1 MKLKKY
7 TLIAALA
14 LPMAAAAQT
23 ASVTFDTNDY
33 NGVSVYDSW
42 ENSPFRKGTLQ
53 GNIAVIDNHLNQ
65 VDSVIGEAPNSTEKI
80 LAIQRSRFGSNQF
93 GARIDLKKTFSLS
106 PTIQYVHVLINRP
119 IEGRVMLMGLGKHRE
134 PDWAGQSPETEQFWV
149 VSSSTIK
156 PNRWTDAVFGIK
168 GVSGVDIYS
177 LVVVPECESP
187 HDRKQDFVAYIDQI
201 VVNNSAAPLIQYD
214 DYPTNF
220 DKETTK
226 ATRSDRGIKT
236 ISLSGVTAGAGKT
249 VTVSSDP
256 SSGDP
261 VYRDMMENTFPVKA
275 GQEVKASM
283 TIKSDWMNSFLYID
297 YGQDGKFSY
306 GLQKDGTPEE
316 GSDLITFSN
325 YQGKNSRGVT
335 NNSTNTLAMPSFTIP
350 QGTPKGFYRMRFKD
364 DWSDIDPGGAPTI
377 VSNGGGIVDVRL
389 NVHEDEVTVKE
400 DNRNGEVLSGDGSAL
415 MKSTPFGQAFT
426 VKLNPENGFAY
437 NGMRVRHGYNL
448 DGDSLIHSTPQYVDH
463 YVWSKHFDKNDCYT
477 IPAEWVDGDIVIEGL
492 FVEKGTE
499 ITYDYPLNI
508 EDNATISRTNNDRH
522 LDAVTMAN
530 KRVDIANDKRIY
542 HEDMSQT
549 FLVAPGEQVTPTFT
563 YTGGWMHGYV
573 YIDKGQDGVFDTGDI
588 TNGVIS
594 DNSDAMTFSF
604 WSGDNTSGQSGYNS
618 NGVNLTGSARN
629 VLNPPA
635 FTIPQL
641 EDGFY
646 RLRFKVDWNEIDA
659 GGNVTSDN
667 HIAANGGGIADFRLR
682 VFSGSEV
689 NVSVE
694 SEHGDVLNPFN
705 EPVDGTTTA
714 YNEALTLKVV
724 PVTGYEVEEIKVT
737 HGALDAKPAII
748 HSVPQVLTKTYTY
761 ADIYDGELTIPAEI
775 IDGDLS
781 VVVTYTVPTGI
792 NATETDAG
800 GSTIYD
806 LQGRRV
812 VNPEK
817 GIYIINGKK
826 VMK

>member
-23 ASVTFDTNDY
+23 ASVTFDTDDY
-33 NGVSVYDSW
+33 KAVSVYDSW
-42 ENSPFRKGTLQ
+42 ENSPFRSGTLK

-65 VDSVIGEAPNSTEKI
+65 VDSVIGEAPNPTEKI

-134 PDWAGQSPETEQFWV
+134 PDWAGQSPETEQFWEI
-149 VSSSTIK
+149 STTTIK
-156 PNRWTDAVFGIK
+156 ANRWTDAVFGIK

-187 HDRKQDFVAYIDQI
+187 HEHKQDFVAYIDQI
-201 VVNNSAAPLIQYD
+201 VVNTSSAPLIQYD

-220 DKETTK
+220 DKESTK

-236 ISLSGVTAGAGKT
+236 VSLGGKT

-256 SSGDP
+256 TSGDP

-275 GQEVKASM
+275 GQTVTGAI
-283 TIKSDWMNSFLYID
+283 TIEGDWMNSFLYID

-306 GLQKDGTPEE
+306 GLNANGTPAE
-316 GSDLITFSN
+316 GSDIKTFSN
-325 YQGKNSRGVT
+325 YNGKNSRGVT
-335 NNSTNTLAMPSFTIP
+335 NSSNNTLAMPSFTIP
-350 QGTPKGFYRMRFKD
+350 AGTPKGFYRMRFKD
-364 DWSDIDPGGAPTI
+364 DWSNIDPGGAPTI

-389 NVHEDEVTVKE
+389 NVHEDYVSVTE

-415 MKSTPFGQAFT
+415 MTTTPFGRAFT

-437 NGMRVRHGYNL
+437 NGIRVRHGYNL
-448 DGDSLIHSTPQYVDH
+448 DGDSLVHSTPQYVDH
-463 YVWSKHFDKNDCYT
+463 YVWSKNFDENDCYT

-508 EDNATISRTNNDRH
+508 EDNATLSRTDRH
-522 LDAVTMAN
+522 LDGITMAD
-530 KRVDIANDKRIY
+530 KRVNIANDKKVY

-573 YIDKGQDGVFDTGDI
+573 YIDKGQDGVFDTGNI
-588 TNGVIS
+588 TNGVIRE
-594 DNSDAMTFSF
+594 NSDVMTFAF
-604 WSGDNTSGQSGYNS
+604 WSGDNTYGQSGYNS
-618 NGVNLTGSARN
+618 NGVNLTGTARD
-629 VLNPPA
+629 VLNPPS
-635 FTIPQL
+635 FTIPNL
-641 EDGFY
+641 ADGFY
-646 RLRFKVDWNEIDA
+646 RIRFKVDWNEIDA
-659 GGNVTSDN
+659 GGNVTSNN
-667 HIAANGGGIADFRLR
+667 HIIANGGGIADYRLR

-694 SEHGDVLNPFN
+694 SEHGDVLNPFD
-705 EPVDGTTTA
+705 EPVNGTTTA
-714 YNEALTLKVV
+714 YNEALTLKIV
-724 PVTGYEVEEIKVT
+724 PATGCTVEEVKVT
-737 HGALDAKPAII
+737 HGILDANPAII
-748 HSVPQVLTKTYTY
+748 HSVPQVLTTTYTY
-761 ADIYDGELTIPAEI
+761 ADIYDGELTIPADI

-781 VVVTYTVPTGI
+781 IVVTYTEPTGI
-792 NATETDAG
+792 NAIG
-800 GSTIYD
+800 GNNLPKVIYD

-812 VNPEK
+812 VNPGK
-817 GIYIINGKK
+817 GVYIINGKK

>member
-1 MKLKKY
+1 MNKVMKLKKY

-23 ASVTFDTNDY
+23 ASVTFDTDDY
-33 NGVSVYDSW
+33 KAVSVYDSW
-42 ENSPFRKGTLQ
+42 ENSPFRSGTLK

-65 VDSVIGEAPNSTEKI
+65 VDSVIGEAPNPTEKI

-134 PDWAGQSPETEQFWV
+134 PDWAGQSPETEQFWEI
-149 VSSSTIK
+149 STTTIK
-156 PNRWTDAVFGIK
+156 ANRWTDAVFGIK

-187 HDRKQDFVAYIDQI
+187 HEHKRDFVAYIDQI
-201 VVNNSAAPLIQYD
+201 VVNTSSAPLIQYD

-220 DKETTK
+220 DKESTK
-226 ATRSDRGIKT
+226 ATRNDRGIKT
-236 ISLSGVTAGAGKT
+236 VSLAGKR
-249 VTVSSDP
+249 VNVSSDP

-275 GQEVKASM
+275 GQTVTGAI
-283 TIKSDWMNSFLYID
+283 TIEGTWMNSFLYID

-306 GLQKDGTPEE
+306 DINEDGTPAE
-316 GSDLITFSN
+316 GSDLMTYSN
-325 YQGKNSRGVT
+325 YQGKNSRGLT
-335 NNSTNTLAMPSFTIP
+335 NSSANTIAMPSFNIP
-350 QGTPKGFYRMRFKD
+350 EGTPKGFYRMRFKD
-364 DWSDIDPGGAPTI
+364 DWNDIDPGGASSI

-389 NVHEDEVTVKE
+389 NVHEDEVSVKE

-415 MKSTPFGQAFT
+415 MTTTPFGRAFT

-463 YVWSKHFDKNDCYT
+463 YVWSKNFDENDCYT

-508 EDNATISRTNNDRH
+508 EDDATMSRSDRH

-530 KRVDIANDKRIY
+530 KRVDISNDKKIY

-549 FLVAPGEQVTPTFT
+549 FLVAPDEQVTPTFT

-604 WSGDNTSGQSGYNS
+604 WSGDNTNGLSGYNS
-618 NGVNLTGSARN
+618 NGVNLTGSERN
-629 VLNPPA
+629 VLNPPS
-635 FTIPQL
+635 FTIPNL
-641 EDGFY
+641 ADGFY
-646 RLRFKVDWNEIDA
+646 RIRFKVDWNEIDA
-659 GGNVTSDN
+659 GGNVTSNN
-667 HIAANGGGIADFRLR
+667 HIIANGGGIADYRLR

-694 SEHGDVLNPFN
+694 SEHGDVLNPFD
-705 EPVDGTTTA
+705 EPVNGTTTA
-714 YNEALTLKVV
+714 YNEALTLKIV
-724 PVTGYEVEEIKVT
+724 PATGCEVEKITVT
-737 HGALDAKPAII
+737 HGILDAKPVII
-748 HSVPQVLTKTYTY
+748 HSVPQVLTTTYTY
-761 ADIYDGELTIPAEI
+761 ADIYDGELTLPADV
-775 IDGDLS
+775 IDGDLAI
-781 VVVTYTVPTGI
+781 VVTYTAPTGI
-792 NATETDAG
+792 NAIG
-800 GSTIYD
+800 GNNLPKVIYD

-812 VNPEK
+812 VNPGK
-817 GIYIINGKK
+817 GVYIINGKK